1 MFPQKLRHVGAGV
14 LLGLWLLAAC
24 NPTTASSPVLH
35 PPSATPYYFVGK
47 EDRRLPTATAFQPGP
62 THTPWPTPSPSPT
75 PHITATLLPSP
86 TATATPTP
94 QPTAHNAYR
103 PPLIYPIS
111 TQIPYPVGV
120 IPQPEGQINIVLLG
134 SDQRNGP
141 DFRTDT
147 IILVTI
153 DPHTGQVNLTSI
165 PRDLYVY
172 IPGWTMQRINTAMGH
187 GGFQDLADAFE
198 YNLGVRPDHYVMINF
213 QGFKAIVDRLGGIDV
228 QVEKPLT
235 DWLPGYG
242 YYTINT
248 GATHMDGNLALW
260 YVRSRKTS
268 SDIDRLRR
276 AQEVILAI
284 GQKLLQRGLLAHA
297 ELLYQQYSTNVTT
310 DMTVNDIIPL
320 LPIAIERLQDHQIN
334 RYSLNY
340 QTVRNWIEP
349 YTGAM
354 VLLPKPEAIRAIMEQ
369 ALNAR

>member
-1 MFPQKLRHVGAGV
+1 MRV
-14 LLGLWLLAAC
+14 LLIGLWLIAAC
-24 NPTTASSPVLH
+24 TPQLATPPVVY
-35 PPSATPYYFVGK
+35 PPSATPYYFVNQK
-47 EDRRLPTATAFQPGP
+47 SLLPTPTAFLPGP
-62 THTPWPTPSPSPT
+62 THTPWPTPTPSPT
-75 PHITATLLPSP
+75 PLWTATFTPSP
-86 TATATPTP
+86 TASPTPTP
-94 QPTAHNAYR
+94 EPAQTSDYR

-111 TQIPYPVGV
+111 TQIPYPVEP

-153 DPHTGQVNLTSI
+153 HPEKEYINLTSI

-187 GGFQDLADAFE
+187 GGFQDLADTLE

-213 QGFKAIVDRLGGIDV
+213 RGFKNVVDSLGGIDV
-228 QVEKPLT
+228 QVGKPLT
-235 DWLPGYG
+235 DWLTGYG
-242 YYTINT
+242 YYTVNT
-248 GATHMDGNLALW
+248 GTVHMNGDLALW

-284 GQKLLQRGLLAHA
+284 GQKLLQKGLLSNA
-297 ELLYQQYSTNVTT
+297 EMLYQQYSKNVQT
-310 DMTVNDIIPL
+310 DMTLSDIAPL
-320 LPIAIERLQDHQIN
+320 VPIAAARLQDRNIN
-334 RYSLNY
+334 RYSINY
-340 QTVRNWIEP
+340 QSVRNWVEP

-354 VLLPKPEAIRAIMEQ
+354 VLLPNPQAIRAIMEQ
-369 ALNAR
+369 ALNTR